1 MSMYKEPIEEK
12 LDEILSLL
20 RVLDMKIKFVE
31 DDIRDLKTGEIA
43 EIKACVEQLALQ
55 QLQKV
60 QTESAKTWKVE
71 RM

>member
-1 MSMYKEPIEEK
+1 MYKEPIEEK

-55 QLQKV
+55 QLEKV